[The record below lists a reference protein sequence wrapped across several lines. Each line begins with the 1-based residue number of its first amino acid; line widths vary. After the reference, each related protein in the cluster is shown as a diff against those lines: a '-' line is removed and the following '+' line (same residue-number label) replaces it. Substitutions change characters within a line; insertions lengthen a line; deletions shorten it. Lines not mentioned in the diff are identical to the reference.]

1 MDLEEQETIKQT
13 VEANRSDDV
22 VVILGTPDPD
32 ATEMFAETVMSGD
45 PTWAGPLAGVS
56 LGLPVYHVTE
66 PLIKG
71 AVDPEVYRD
80 QVELMEMVLDV
91 EDIWRRVEAV
101 RTRHGAGA

>member
-1 MDLEEQETIKQT
+1 MDLEEQEVIKQT
-13 VEANRSDDV
+13 VEAHRSDDV
-22 VVILGTPDPD
+22 VVLLGTPDPD

-66 PLIKG
+66 PEVRQ
-71 AVDPEVYRD
+71 AVDPDVYRD

-91 EDIWRRVEAV
+91 ETIWERMAAV
-101 RTRHGAGA
+101 RKQFEVG